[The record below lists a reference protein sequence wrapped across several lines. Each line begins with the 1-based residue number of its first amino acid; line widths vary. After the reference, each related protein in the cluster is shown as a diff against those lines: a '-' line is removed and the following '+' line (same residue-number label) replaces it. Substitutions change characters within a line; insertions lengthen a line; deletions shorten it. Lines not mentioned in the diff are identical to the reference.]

1 MFRQLS
7 AEGKNPVEAKVQ
19 SGQKWYMQRV
29 STCPRMTLNPSP
41 PIFNSRQASNI
52 PSSLHFPNYDAI
64 TQHKCVSWEEP
75 TKKFKLHNTE
85 MTTN

>member
-29 STCPRMTLNPSP
+29 STCPWMTLNPRP
-41 PIFNSRQASNI
+41 PVFNSIEATNV
-52 PSSLHFPNYDAI
+52 PS
-64 TQHKCVSWEEP
+64 
-75 TKKFKLHNTE
+75 
-85 MTTN
+85 